1 MQLAREGMRAYKA
14 PCSRL
19 FACIVS
25 CKAPGPLILSGTLP
39 TNRMVQVC
47 KTLNAPIGKSRKKTP
62 QVPMAPGENSSA
74 RFSK

>member
-25 CKAPGPLILSGTLP
+25 CKAPGPLI
-39 TNRMVQVC
+39 
-47 KTLNAPIGKSRKKTP
+47 
-62 QVPMAPGENSSA
+62 
-74 RFSK
+74 FSQHSPY